1 MWVVLGNVLAARRRQ
16 AVIVALVAL
25 LACAALAAAPSY
37 AVRAT
42 QQAGV
47 SAVEGATVEE
57 RLISVTWLA
66 GWRGSGDTTSAVAID
81 GAREQ
86 FQPSGFTSVV
96 GGSVS
101 GDLIHGTAKEEPAEV
116 HLAVRENV
124 CEHLVVTGD
133 CPSRKGDVALPST
146 LAGEL
151 ALKVGDELQIEAT
164 DDKPLS
170 ARVSGIYRVVDPGE
184 PYWGDGDLVSAGSD
198 TSSDRATVFTVSAT
212 LQGQE
217 RVTYTYDL
225 LASPQAFATMDMDK
239 LATRLDNGLS
249 QLREEGYSAS
259 TMELDGLIDRI
270 ARDRRNVTAGVGVG
284 IIVLLLLTWFALAVV
299 VREGGVQIRGDVGWW
314 RLRGAPSGRGWIL
327 VLGQS
332 VVPLLVGAVV
342 GTVVGLGIGRV
353 MVGTLDGGAGG
364 TALLLSLVLVGL
376 TLAGG
381 LVAVVAAQV
390 GTLFTPVRDL
400 LRRIPVRRPRWR
412 RSVVDLVLVGLATY
426 GVVQALVIQRD
437 VEGLPLLAPALAALG
452 IALITA
458 WAVPPLATW
467 LAVRARQSGRLA
479 GTLIA
484 ALMARRPETHRL
496 FALVVVAVAL
506 VTTAFVGWD
515 TGSRTQWQRAAL
527 EVGADRVVTVAAD
540 DVVELMEGVRAV
552 DPDGTQAMA
561 VVEQPGISYD
571 PSILAVDS
579 SRLNVV
585 AGWRDAYGG
594 DVDKV
599 AAALQPTEPKPVVL
613 TTDQL
618 ELKASATHPGG
629 SAVVHLRVRLRAV
642 KTGKPVDAIVGPLRD
657 KPETYA
663 TKLRGCASG
672 CRLVGLQVLGPERP
686 DAISARADDAAAV
699 GHGPA
704 PGGTQVELYPTT
716 GSGGSSGSESA
727 TSLARLLSEPTRWR
741 PAVGPRDLGP
751 AIAAGEDDA
760 LRLTVS
766 KPPKG
771 VPVDRS
777 DWAYV
782 ADTPAPLPV
791 VVAGWQP
798 DSTAEVR
805 LPPLPG
811 ASVPTEI
818 VRTASLVPRYGKVGA
833 LVDLTYAD
841 RLVPFPLVGGSTSQ
855 VWLSS
860 SAPASIVDDLR
871 EVGLTPL
878 RQESLSD
885 RLAQLHAQ
893 GNAVGGRFQAV
904 VAVVGLL
911 LAAGVVLVDASRDRP
926 VRAAELAALRAQGVS
941 LRIVRAVGYGGLAAV
956 VATAIVVGVL
966 AGLAGAAIGRILS
979 PGFVDGWD
987 ILPTVSLHPYPVAA
1001 AAGATA
1007 AVLGAV
1013 VFAAGAALVRRTR
1026 ERP

>member
-47 SAVEGATVEE
+47 SAVNGATVEE

-86 FQPSGFTSVV
+86 FRPSGFTSVV

-101 GDLIHGTAKEEPAEV
+101 GELLPGASEKEPAEV
-116 HLAVRENV
+116 HLAVREDV
-124 CEHLVVTGD
+124 CEHLVVAGD
-133 CPSRKGDVALPST
+133 CPTRKGDVALPST

-151 ALKVGDELQIEAT
+151 ALEVGDRLQIEAT
-164 DDKPLS
+164 NDKPFS
-170 ARVSGIYRVVDPGE
+170 ARVSGIYRVIDPGE
-184 PYWGDGDLVSAGSD
+184 PYWGDGDLISGGSD
-198 TSSDRATVFTVSAT
+198 TSSDRATVFTVRTT

-225 LASPQAFATMDMDK
+225 LASPRAFATMDMEK
-239 LATRLDNGLS
+239 LATRLDTGLS

-314 RLRGAPSGRGWIL
+314 RLRGAPSGRGWML

-332 VVPLLVGAVV
+332 VVPLLAGAVV
-342 GTVVGLGIGRV
+342 GAAVGLGVGQV
-353 MVGTLDGGAGG
+353 MAGTLEGGAGG
-364 TALLLSLVLVGL
+364 TAFLLSLLLVGL

-400 LRRIPVRRPRWR
+400 LRRIPMRRPRWR
-412 RSVVDLVLVGLATY
+412 RSVVDLVLIGLAAY

-515 TGSRTQWQRAAL
+515 TSARTQWQRAAL

-561 VVEQPGISYD
+561 VVDQPGISYD

-579 SRLNVV
+579 SRLGVV
-585 AGWRDAYGG
+585 AGWRDGYGG
-594 DVDKV
+594 DVHQV
-599 AAALQPTEPKPVVL
+599 AAALRPAEPKPVVIRA
-613 TTDQL
+613 DQFGL
-618 ELKASATHPGG
+618 EAAATHPGG
-629 SAVVHLRVRLRAV
+629 STVVHLRIRLRAL
-642 KTGKPVDAIVGPLRD
+642 KTGEPVDAVVGPLRD

-663 TKLRGCASG
+663 TEVPACASG
-672 CRLVGLQVLGPERP
+672 CRLVGVQILGPERP
-686 DAISARADDAAAV
+686 DAISARSDDAAAV
-699 GHGPA
+699 GHGP
-704 PGGTQVELYPTT
+704 PRGGTQVELYPTPAGST
-716 GSGGSSGSESA
+716 GAESA
-727 TSLARLLSEPTRWR
+727 TTLARLLSEPTRWR

-751 AIAAGEDDA
+751 AIAAGEDA

-766 KPPKG
+766 QPPKG

-791 VVAGWQP
+791 VVAGWRP

-811 ASVPTEI
+811 ASVPTEV
-818 VRTASLVPRYGKVGA
+818 VRTASLVPRHGKVGA

-860 SAPASIVDDLR
+860 TAPASIVDDLR

-878 RQESLSD
+878 REESLSD
-885 RLAQLHAQ
+885 RLSQLHAQ
-893 GNAVGGRFQAV
+893 GNAVSGRFQAA

-926 VRAAELAALRAQGVS
+926 VRAAELAALRAQGVN

-987 ILPTVSLHPYPVAA
+987 ILPTVSLHPYPVVA

-1026 ERP
+1026 ERS